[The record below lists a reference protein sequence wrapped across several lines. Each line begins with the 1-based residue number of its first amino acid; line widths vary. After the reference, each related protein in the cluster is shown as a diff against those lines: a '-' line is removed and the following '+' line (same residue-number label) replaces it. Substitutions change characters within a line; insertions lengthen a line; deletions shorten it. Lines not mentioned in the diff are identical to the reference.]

1 MKPLA
6 TLALLVTFVLLSIA
20 SSAEADHVRP
30 DGRRRH
36 ASRAGEP
43 EPECRMGTNGQQAC
57 GYNCRMGT
65 DGRVACADT
74 PDGVCAMGTN
84 GRVTCSRVARGGHRR
99 AGDPEPEC
107 RMGTNGRQTCGY
119 NCRMGTNGQFYCAS
133 RPDGRCAMNTDGTFS
148 CP

>member
-43 EPECRMGTNGQQAC
+43 EPECRMGTNG
-57 GYNCRMGT
+57 
-65 DGRVACADT
+65 
-74 PDGVCAMGTN
+74 
-84 GRVTCSRVARGGHRR
+84 
-99 AGDPEPEC
+99 
-107 RMGTNGRQTCGY
+107 RQTCGY